1 MRNATRSTTSSTMT
15 SGMERIW
22 LKAYPPGVPADI
34 DPTRYRSLPDL
45 LDESFE
51 AFAPRRA
58 FACMGRTLTYA
69 ELDVQS
75 RNLGAWLQSKGLAR
89 GARVAIMMPNV
100 LQYPV
105 AMAAILRAGYVIVN
119 VNPLYT
125 PRELEH
131 QLVDSGAEAIVLLE
145 PFDAVL
151 QAVQRNTRVLHVV
164 VTSIGE
170 MMGASAPLASDEQ
183 APTPRTTFS
192 EALEHGARSP
202 FKRADLGP
210 DDLAVLQYTGG
221 TTGVSK
227 GAMLLHRNLIANVLQ
242 SEAWRE
248 PLTRDR
254 PDTEP
259 IVTVVALPLYHIFG
273 LTVCAFLT
281 MRAGGLGI
289 LIPNP
294 RDIPGMIKAL
304 QGYAITSFPAVN
316 TLYNALLNDPG
327 FATLDLSSLL
337 LANGGGMAIQQGVA
351 ARWFES
357 TGKPII
363 EGYGLS
369 ETSPCATSNP
379 SNSTA
384 FSGTV
389 GVPLPSTLIAIRDD
403 DGRDVAHGAPGEI
416 CIFGP
421 QVMAGYWN
429 RPDETASVM
438 TPDGYFKSGDIGIMD
453 ERGFVRIVDRKKD
466 MVIVSGFNVY
476 PNEIE
481 DVVASHPGV
490 FEVAAIGVRDEHSGE
505 AVKLFIVRRDPEL
518 TEDDILAFCREQ
530 LTGYKRPKA
539 VEFCDELPKSNV
551 GKILRRKLR
560 DRES

>member
-1 MRNATRSTTSSTMT
+1 MSSTTKSS
-15 SGMERIW
+15 MERIW

-34 DPTRYRSLPDL
+34 DPTRYRSLADL

-51 AFAPRRA
+51 AFASRQA

-170 MMGASAPLASDEQ
+170 MMGVSARQAFDEQ

-192 EALEHGARSP
+192 QALEHGALTP
-202 FKRADLGP
+202 FARADVEP

-248 PLTRDR
+248 PLTRER
-254 PDTEP
+254 PDADP

-304 QGYAITSFPAVN
+304 HGYAITSFPAVN

-327 FATLDLSSLL
+327 FATLDLSSLM

-351 ARWFES
+351 ARWFER

-379 SNSTA
+379 SGSTL

-389 GVPLPSTLIAIRDD
+389 GVPLPSTFIAIRDD
-403 DGRDVAHGAPGEI
+403 DGRDVAQGEPGEI

-429 RPDETASVM
+429 RPDETASAM

-453 ERGFVRIVDRKKD
+453 ERGCVRIVDRKKD

-481 DVVASHPGV
+481 DVVALHPGV

-505 AVKLFIVRRDPEL
+505 ALKLFIVRRDPGL
-518 TEDDILAFCREQ
+518 TEVDILAFCRER

-560 DRES
+560 ERES